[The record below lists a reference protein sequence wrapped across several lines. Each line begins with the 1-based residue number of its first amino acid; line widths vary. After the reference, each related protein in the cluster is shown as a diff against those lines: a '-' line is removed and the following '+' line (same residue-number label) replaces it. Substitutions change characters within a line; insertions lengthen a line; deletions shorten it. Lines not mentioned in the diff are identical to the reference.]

1 MVAFT
6 HRKDSRTM
14 LQITSHQGTIRSTGA
29 DCLSLNTAPVPDKCK
44 GGTAVP
50 MAGEVH
56 PSL

>member
-29 DCLSLNTAPVPDKCK
+29 DRYPSIRRRFLDKCK

-56 PSL
+56 LFL